1 MSTED
6 TESKPRTYGNWMKP
20 EEKGILPGLGPLGTG
35 IIFMACIVLVL
46 LVTKS
51 EWIAAGCVTL
61 VGVLLLWLVTHRDQ
75 HGKSAADR
83 IIVRIGWWR
92 SRRKKENVWR
102 AGTLGYGRPGS
113 VMLPGILGQVELVEG
128 TDATGV
134 PFGVLFCPRQDTYTV
149 VVNSS
154 PSGED
159 LVDRDQID
167 RWVAM
172 WGVFKAD
179 MADEQGLQHFGVTIE
194 TRPENPLQ
202 LKQEVDRLRGPRE
215 EEDEFSMSVL
225 QEIVRTYPRGSTD
238 VQAYLFFT
246 FSADRGKRKG
256 VMTKKRRLQ
265 EFLQEFGPR
274 LPYLVQKVQETG
286 AGACHP
292 MSAQELC
299 RYVRIAYDSQA
310 KDLFEE
316 ADALGQD
323 VTMDWSQCGPMAAE
337 ASWDSYRHDGDVSV
351 TWELT
356 QAPRGAVQSSILR
369 RFLSPQANLSS
380 KRVTWLFRPVPPERT
395 GDLVDSDVITAQYQ
409 MTLKNGKP
417 TARASR
423 RLRAATQ
430 TAEEE
435 ANGAGLENFSAFCTA
450 TIAKDADLHDAT
462 AAVESLAAT
471 ARLRLR
477 RVYGSQDS
485 AFAACLPLGLDTRK
499 YTVIPAEVSEKL

>member
-1 MSTED
+1 MSADES
-6 TESKPRTYGNWMKP
+6 SKPRTYGNWMQP
-20 EEKGILPGLGPLGTG
+20 ETKGILPGLGPIGTG
-35 IIFMACIVLVL
+35 IIFTVCIILVL
-46 LVTKS
+46 LVTKT
-51 EWIAAGCVTL
+51 EWVSAGCVA
-61 VGVLLLWLVTHRDQ
+61 VAGILLLWLVTHRDQ
-75 HGKSAADR
+75 HGKSIADKL
-83 IIVRIGWWR
+83 IVRVGWWQ
-92 SRRKKENVWR
+92 SRRKKENMWR

-113 VMLPGILGQVELVEG
+113 VMLPGVLGQIELSEG
-128 TDATGV
+128 MDSTGV
-134 PFGVLFCPRQDTYTV
+134 PFGVLFCPKQDTYTF

-215 EEDEFSMSVL
+215 YEDEFSMNVL
-225 QEIVRTYPRGSTD
+225 QEIVRTYPKGSTD

-246 FSADRGKRKG
+246 FSAEHSKRKG
-256 VMTKKRRLQ
+256 ITSRKRKLQ
-265 EFLQEFGPR
+265 EFLQEIGPR
-274 LPYLVQKVQETG
+274 IPYLLQKIQETG
-286 AGACHP
+286 AGACHT
-292 MSAQELC
+292 MSQQELC
-299 RYVRIAYDSQA
+299 RYVRIAYDSQS
-310 KDLFEE
+310 KELFEE

-323 VTMDWSQCGPMAAE
+323 VTMDWNQCGPMAAD
-337 ASWDSYRHDGDVSV
+337 ASWDSYHHDGDVSV

-369 RFLSPQANLSS
+369 RFLSPQANLAS

-395 GDLVDSDVITAQYQ
+395 GDLVDNDVITAQYQ

-417 TARASR
+417 TARAMR
-423 RLRAATQ
+423 RMRAATQ

-435 ANGAGLENFSAFCTA
+435 ANGAGLENFSALCTA
-450 TIAKDADLHDAT
+450 TLAKGADMHDVT

-477 RVYGSQDS
+477 KVYGSQDS
-485 AFAACLPLGLDTRK
+485 AFAACLPLGVDTRK
-499 YTVIPAEVSEKL
+499 YTVVPAEVSEKL

>member
-1 MSTED
+1 MSGED
-6 TESKPRTYGNWMKP
+6 SESKPRTYGNWMQP
-20 EEKGILPGLGPLGTG
+20 EERGILPGIGPIGTG
-35 IIFMACIVLVL
+35 IVFACSLLLVL
-46 LVTKS
+46 LVTKGKWGS
-51 EWIAAGCVTL
+51 AAGV
-61 VGVLLLWLVTHRDQ
+61 VVAGVLLLWLVTHRDQ
-75 HGKSAADR
+75 HGKSVASK
-83 IIVRIGWWR
+83 IIVRVGWWR
-92 SRRKKENVWR
+92 SRRKGENMWR
-102 AGTLGYGRPGS
+102 AGALGYGRPGT
-113 VMLPGILGQVELVEG
+113 VELPGVLGQIELSEG
-128 TDATGV
+128 TDSTGV
-134 PFGVLFCPRQDTYTV
+134 PFGVLFCPRQDTYTI

-202 LKQEVDRLRGPRE
+202 LKQEVDRIRGPRE
-215 EEDEFSMSVL
+215 SEDPFSMQVL

-246 FSADRGKRKG
+246 FSAERGRKKAARSRRKR
-256 VMTKKRRLQ
+256 LE
-265 EFLQEFGPR
+265 EFLQEIGPR
-274 LPYLVQKVQETG
+274 LPYLVQKIQETG

-292 MSAQELC
+292 MSEQELC
-299 RYVRIAYDSQA
+299 RYVRMAYDSKA
-310 KDLFEE
+310 KDLFDQ
-316 ADALGQD
+316 AAALGQD
-323 VTMDWSQCGPMAAE
+323 VEMDWKECGPMAAE
-337 ASWDSYRHDGDVSV
+337 SSWDSYLHDDDVSV

-369 RFLSPQANLSS
+369 RFLSPQAGLSS
-380 KRVTWLFRPVPPERT
+380 KRVTWLFRPVPPEKT
-395 GDLVDSDVITAQYQ
+395 GDMVDSDVVTAQYQ
-409 MTLKNGKP
+409 VSLKKGKP
-417 TARASR
+417 SARAMR
-423 RLRAATQ
+423 RMRAATQ

-450 TIAKDADLHDAT
+450 TMARGADVHDVT
-462 AAVESLAAT
+462 AAVESLSAT

-477 RVYGSQDS
+477 KVYGSQDS

-499 YTVIPAEVSEKL
+499 YAAVPVEFSDRV